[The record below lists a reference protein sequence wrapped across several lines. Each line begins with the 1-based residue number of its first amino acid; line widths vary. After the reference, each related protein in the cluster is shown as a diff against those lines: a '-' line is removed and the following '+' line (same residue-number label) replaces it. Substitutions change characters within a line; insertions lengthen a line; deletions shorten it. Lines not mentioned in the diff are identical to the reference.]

1 VETINKTKKIEVN
14 LVYFLNA
21 IFCNYT
27 TTNATSTTSSITINS
42 FLVFMKQVFFFFSSY
57 THKKEIEELEAKK
70 EKLLLFQLEIFR

>member
-42 FLVFMKQVFFFFSSY
+42 FLVFMKQVFFFSSY